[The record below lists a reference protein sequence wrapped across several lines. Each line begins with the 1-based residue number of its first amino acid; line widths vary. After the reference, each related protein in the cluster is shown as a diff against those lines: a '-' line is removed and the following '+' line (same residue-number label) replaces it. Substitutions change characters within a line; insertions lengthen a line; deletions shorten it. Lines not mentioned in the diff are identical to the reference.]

1 MTMPVIMDIV
11 AVAVLVGMT
20 LWGARRGLVK
30 TLAGLLIIIVAL
42 FGAGVIASSL
52 ADPVTKLVAPG
63 VEEQVNAKLEE
74 ALGEALIAGT
84 EDLTPDSTMLAELM
98 KQMGLNE
105 EFRAEL
111 IEKVETIMAETGAP
125 LVTAVVE
132 AAIRGVVYGVLYI
145 LAFLLLLVLL
155 HFLAGTLDL
164 MMKLPVLKSFNRLGG
179 GLIGLL
185 QGVVIVFLVAWLA
198 RVMGTSFEL
207 ADTRVLRIFAD
218 SSFLKIPS
226 FLQ

>member
-1 MTMPVIMDIV
+1 
-11 AVAVLVGMT
+11 
-20 LWGARRGLVK
+20 
-30 TLAGLLIIIVAL
+30 
-42 FGAGVIASSL
+42 
-52 ADPVTKLVAPG
+52 
-63 VEEQVNAKLEE
+63 
-74 ALGEALIAGT
+74 
-84 EDLTPDSTMLAELM
+84 
-98 KQMGLNE
+98 
-105 EFRAEL
+105 
-111 IEKVETIMAETGAP
+111 MAETGAP

-145 LAFLLLLVLL
+145 FAFLLLLVLL